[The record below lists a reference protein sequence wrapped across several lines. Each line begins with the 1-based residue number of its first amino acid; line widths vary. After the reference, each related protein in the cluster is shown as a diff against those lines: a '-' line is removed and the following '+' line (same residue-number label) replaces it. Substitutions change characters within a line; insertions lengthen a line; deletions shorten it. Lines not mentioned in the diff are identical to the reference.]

1 MQDAE
6 PTGPGTGIAT
16 GEGPGEGTET
26 RPPAGSAAPAGATAR
41 MPTIAERAY
50 GRIEEMIVT
59 LDLPPGALVTE
70 TVLMERTGLGRT
82 PIREALLRLAEDG
95 LIRILP
101 RRGIVITDVDIRSQL
116 LLLELRR
123 EVERLIARR
132 AARRSDHAQRQRF
145 REMSAAVRRALDA
158 GDYRA
163 FLRVDSAFNR
173 FSAECCANP
182 YAMKTIGSIHAL
194 SRRFWSLH
202 AGPEDLGETAPLH
215 AAVMDA
221 IAEGNEEAAAAASDR
236 LMDYV
241 EAFTRGT
248 LTG

>member
-1 MQDAE
+1 MSSDDM
-6 PTGPGTGIAT
+6 I
-16 GEGPGEGTET
+16 
-26 RPPAGSAAPAGATAR
+26 GSRRASSR
-41 MPTIAERAY
+41 NPTIAERAY
-50 GRIEEMIVT
+50 GRIEELIVT
-59 LDLPPGALVTE
+59 LDLPPGALITE
-70 TVLMERTGLGRT
+70 TVLMERTGFGRT

-132 AARRSDHAQRQRF
+132 AAIRSGTAQRRRF
-145 REMSAAVRRALDA
+145 REMSAEMRRARDA
-158 GDYRA
+158 DDYLA
-163 FLRVDSAFNR
+163 FLRVDSDFNR
-173 FSAECCANP
+173 FSAECCGNP

-202 AGPEDLGETAPLH
+202 AGPEDLGAAAPLH
-215 AAVMDA
+215 ATLMDA
-221 IAEGNEEAAAAASDR
+221 IAEGDETAAAEASDR

-241 EAFTRGT
+241 EAFTRST
-248 LTG
+248 LPG